1 MLNFCNFYQ
10 SLDKTQRMVFRDTL
24 DIQLDWGKST
34 FYYKMN
40 HGHLTKLEE
49 EKISLILSD
58 FKNRYDS
65 YLYDVI
71 LHIIKGHQLHRD
83 TSPRK
88 DLKYPNKLIYQRY
101 ESLSKITLPTETCL

>member
-34 FYYKMN
+34 FYAKMN
-40 HGHLTKLEE
+40 HGNLTKLEE
-49 EKISLILSD
+49 EKISLILFD
-58 FKNRYDS
+58 FTSRYDS
-65 YLYDVI
+65 YLLCV
-71 LHIIKGHQLHRD
+71 LKHIAFGRKLHRD

-88 DLKYPNKLIYQRY
+88 DLKHPNKLIYKSY
-101 ESLSKITLPTETCL
+101 ESLSKITQPTETCL